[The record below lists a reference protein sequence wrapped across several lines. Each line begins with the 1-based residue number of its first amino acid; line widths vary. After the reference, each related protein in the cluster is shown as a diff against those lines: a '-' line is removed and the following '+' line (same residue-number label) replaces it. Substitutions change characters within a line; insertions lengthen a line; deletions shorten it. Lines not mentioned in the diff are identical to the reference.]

1 LAEVLPNAEAP
12 EQAAAFGALADLAN
26 PDADAILAEWIGRLA
41 EGKVAGAAQ
50 LELYEAATR
59 RADTGA
65 DSIANALAIWRSGF
79 DETDKLAPYRIA
91 LEGGDPARGK
101 EIFFNDPVASCQ
113 RCHYVPGD
121 SSEELPA
128 EVGPALD
135 GIGLARSRE
144 QLLRSMVDP
153 ASEIAPGFE
162 FYDAKGKLLPISA
175 MLPNLADT
183 LGPRPLRDLV
193 AYLDSKREVTRVMIF
208 VHSAGYEHQV
218 AKAGD
223 DGKSLVEKQWENW
236 AAADPRFEVIINRDP
251 NWFNTKNLAAVD
263 SVFFYTTGELPIPEQ
278 GRLALQAWV
287 EGGGGFSG
295 AHCATDTFY
304 SWEWY
309 GEMIGGYFDGHPWT
323 ANTTV
328 GVTVED
334 QQHRSCEHFGDK
346 FTITDEIKSTS
357 SKGCFGQPDASPSKR
372 EQGRRRSAALVLFL
386 TAASRQ
392 SRIRDPVRYHGGCVP
407 RTIPARS
414 RLSDCPEQ
422 VARQPARRNPL
433 HAHESAQSS
442 RESVRSLGRNQL
454 GQ

>member
-1 LAEVLPNAEAP
+1 M
-12 EQAAAFGALADLAN
+12 LAD
-26 PDADAILAEWIGRLA
+26 WVGRLA
-41 EGKVAGAAQ
+41 QGQVAGAAQ
-50 LELYEAATR
+50 LELYEAAIR
-59 RADTGA
+59 RADAGST
-65 DSIANALAIWRSGF
+65 SIANALANWRSGF
-79 DETDKLAPYRIA
+79 AADDKLAPFRIA

-101 EIFFNDPVASCQ
+101 DIFFNDAVASCQ

-121 SSEELPA
+121 SSEEMPA

-144 QLLRSMVDP
+144 QLLRSLVDP
-153 ASEIAPGFE
+153 AAEIAPGFE
-162 FYDAKGKLLPISA
+162 FYDGQGKLLPISA

-193 AYLDSKREVTRVMIF
+193 AYLDSKREVARVMIF

-223 DGKSLVEKQWENW
+223 DGKSMVEKQWESW

-251 NWFNTKNLAAVD
+251 NWFTTENLASVE
-263 SVFFYTTGELPIPEQ
+263 SVFFYTTGELPIPEE

-309 GEMIGGYFDGHPWT
+309 GNMIGGYFDGHPWT

-346 FTITDEIKSTS
+346 FTITDEIYQMKDPYSRERQHILLSLDT
-357 SKGCFGQPDASPSKR
+357 KASPMDKAGIKR
-372 EQGRRRSAALVLFL
+372 ADNDFAIAWTRKQGKGRVFYS
-386 TAASRQ
+386 
-392 SRIRDPVRYHGGCVP
+392 
-407 RTIPARS
+407 
-414 RLSDCPEQ
+414 
-422 VARQPARRNPL
+422 
-433 HAHESAQSS
+433 
-442 RESVRSLGRNQL
+442 SLGHRPDVWTHPAYQKHL
-454 GQ
+454 IEGVLWSAGR